1 MLPGILKKVLL
12 QRSHLIQPLSL
23 FSEEYTPHGNVA
35 AEGILNQLGRPGL
48 DLLTLLIRETVQN
61 SRDARLSEKETVQFT
76 VEGRTLTA
84 QQLDFL
90 RAAVLVTPP
99 GNLGLQEEFSSSAS
113 DSMQVLVISDRG
125 TTGLNGPIR
134 ANTPDD
140 SSGSRNFVNFFFNTG
155 QSKGQQ
161 FSGGTYGYGKSIL
174 YRVSQ
179 VHTICVYTR
188 CQANGMLESRFMA
201 AALDP
206 HDQEKQAGYRRYT
219 GRYWWGRLNPDD
231 GVLEPVIGRE
241 ADQIAREL
249 GLPLF
254 MENEQGTTCMILCP
268 VLGNFSL
275 EEAMLRISRS
285 LLWYA
290 WPAMI
295 APPNGIPAMHF
306 TVLCKGQEIP
316 MPDPATYPPLNGFVD
331 AMHLLQENQQDTQ
344 DYMWQVTTLASQR
357 PKQRLGRLALLRFPF
372 EERERLDP
380 QPSDDLSGMVSPIAG
395 TAHHVA
401 LMRNTDLVIKYLE
414 GGTLPGSRFEYAGI
428 FVAEREIDDA
438 FAKAEPPTHD
448 DWNPQTITD
457 RQEKTYVNVAL
468 RDIKKR
474 LADFIAPLPV
484 ASTGG
489 KVVPLGTFAD
499 RLASFLIG
507 VKGSAADDLAS
518 ADRRLKPVPASRS
531 AASGNGNRPGVY
543 PYPLQ
548 PAPSGQNSNEKQKSA
563 SQIFDV
569 PAELF
574 GPETKTR
581 DNSNGSE
588 NASFN
593 DPSADPSTKGQGTD
607 APSPSGP
614 RRPAEIVLQD
624 EGRLELLGDIPVLM
638 TTFRVEHAPGS
649 QASTVEV
656 KASVVLD
663 NGGEEG
669 DPPANEM
676 QPEVL
681 LWITS
686 DGKERSGSEMIRI
699 SSADTGFWKVAVSMP
714 EDALIQV
721 SLTASEVF

>member
-1 MLPGILKKVLL
+1 M
-12 QRSHLIQPLSL
+12 QPFSL

-76 VEGRTLTA
+76 VEGRTLTV

-90 RAAVLVTPP
+90 RNVVLVTPP
-99 GNLGLQEEFSSSAS
+99 GNLRLQETFSSSAS
-113 DSMQVLVISDRG
+113 DGLQILVISDRG

-219 GRYWWGRLNPDD
+219 GRSWWGRLNSND
-231 GVLEPVIGRE
+231 GVLEPVIGQE

-249 GLPLF
+249 GLPPF

-275 EEAMLRISRS
+275 EEAMLRVSRS

-295 APPNGIPAMHF
+295 APPNGISAMHF

-344 DYMWQVTTLASQR
+344 DYMWQITTLASQR
-357 PKQRLGRLALLRFPF
+357 PKQRLGRLVLLRFPF
-372 EERERLDP
+372 EERERLDA
-380 QPSDDLSGMVSPIAG
+380 QPSDDLSGMVFPIPG

-428 FVAEREIDDA
+428 FVAEREIDEA

-468 RDIKKR
+468 REIKKTM
-474 LADFIAPLPV
+474 ADFIAPLPV
-484 ASTGG
+484 ASMGG

-507 VKGSAADDLAS
+507 VKGT
-518 ADRRLKPVPASRS
+518 
-531 AASGNGNRPGVY
+531 AASDLSSTERHLKSVPGLRPADSSALSRPGVH
-543 PYPLQ
+543 PLQ
-548 PAPSGQNSNEKQKSA
+548 PVPSSQKNDEKPA

-569 PAELF
+569 PAGLF
-574 GPETKTR
+574 GPETKTW
-581 DNSNGSE
+581 DNINGSE
-588 NASFN
+588 STSSH
-593 DPSADPSTKGQGTD
+593 DPLADPSTKERGANAT
-607 APSPSGP
+607 SPSGP
-614 RRPAEIVLQD
+614 RRPAEIVLQH

-649 QASTVEV
+649 QTSTVEV
-656 KASVVLD
+656 KTSVVLD
-663 NGGEEG
+663 KGDKEEK
-669 DPPANEM
+669 PPANEM

-686 DGKERSGSEMIRI
+686 DGKERSGSEMIHI
-699 SSADTGFWKVAVSMP
+699 SSTDTGFWKVAVSIP
-714 EDALIQV
+714 EDAFVQV
-721 SLTASEVF
+721 SLIASEVFQV